1 MSWSVIDLFRNHWS
15 IIISN
20 LEYLFNSQL
29 KILKQT
35 LKESCL
41 LWHTN
46 IKFLLHSKEEYN
58 RKDNL

>member
-1 MSWSVIDLFRNHWS
+1 M
-15 IIISN
+15 
-20 LEYLFNSQL
+20 EYLFNSQL

-35 LKESCL
+35 LKQSCL